1 MLDPVLKAAKR
12 EKKAASFNIEKLIID
27 GALFRGE
34 ETLCTICLKLVEISY
49 KPTLVYFTSIS
60 QTKSH
65 AV

>member
-34 ETLCTICLKLVEISY
+34 ETLCTICLKLVGIS
-49 KPTLVYFTSIS
+49 
-60 QTKSH
+60 
-65 AV
+65 